1 MARRRPERTAASEHR
16 QAAGTPAPDDALM
29 DRAAASIVEDAGAW
43 TPQDVLALQPAVGN
57 AALARALQRQPAPQG
72 TTGSDYLDARNARDR
87 FQAGGVRGPMKH
99 TRGGFQVAYVPIG
112 DSGALNVT
120 LNGGVDFEDGI
131 ELIDV
136 FGFKVAV
143 DNQGTPGT
151 QGEVARINGL
161 PLGQREAA
169 VAGWRWGEPEKRT
182 FLQSFETAIEGAWNR
197 RYQFHCSRAHW
208 TDLGVDVNVFVEVHE
223 GARVGDEH
231 MQVTSYKVPPG
242 GPAGHVG
249 VVRRTGSGPDD
260 VQMRLNSEDA
270 TPRTDILLKTSIA
283 FPAGGDALNAAG
295 KRSAQ
300 QFGGWWAG
308 GGAPICPLC
317 SKEVTELAASPI
329 NLHVQG
335 TGTDPE
341 TQARTRF
348 ANVVADLRT
357 AGMTDADARCVFHYD
372 GEGDDVRLLVGNG
385 EPQTV
390 AAHEA
395 GHMFGFDDEYV
406 KPNAAKGAPVDPG
419 LAQAQGLPGAVRE
432 RSDSIM
438 SMGNAVKPQHYAT
451 FLAGLKLVT
460 GMDDWAFGPAEGVVP
475 PGVDEPVPRPG
486 RKDPMEEKTAIA

>member
-1 MARRRPERTAASEHR
+1 MTR
-16 QAAGTPAPDDALM
+16 AAGAVVE
-29 DRAAASIVEDAGAW
+29 RAGGW

-57 AALARALQRQPAPQG
+57 AALARAVASGGGGAAASLQRQPATPD
-72 TTGSDYLDARNARDR
+72 TSGSDYLDARNARDR
-87 FQAGGVRGPMKH
+87 FQAEGVRGPMKH
-99 TRGGFQVAYVPIG
+99 TRGGFQVAYVPMG
-112 DSGALNVT
+112 DAGALNVT
-120 LNGGVDFEDGI
+120 LKGGVDFEDGI

-136 FGFKVAV
+136 FGFTLAV
-143 DNQGTPGT
+143 DNQGTQGT
-151 QGEVARINGL
+151 QNEVARINSL
-161 PLGQREAA
+161 PPAQREAA
-169 VAGWRWGEPEKRT
+169 VAGWRWGDAEKRT
-182 FLQSFETAIEGAWNR
+182 FLQAFETAIEGAWNR
-197 RYQFHCSRAHW
+197 QYQFHCSRVHW

-260 VQMRLNSEDA
+260 VEMRLNSEDA
-270 TPRTDILLKTSIA
+270 APRTDIVLKTSIA
-283 FPAGGDALNAAG
+283 FPAGGDALDAAG

-308 GGAPICPLC
+308 GGAPICPTC
-317 SKEVTELAASPI
+317 AKEITELASSPI
-329 NLHVQG
+329 NLHVKG
-335 TGTDPE
+335 AGTDPE
-341 TQARTRF
+341 AQARTRF
-348 ANVVADLRT
+348 TNVVADLRA
-357 AGMTDADARCVFHYD
+357 AGMTDAVDRCTFHYD

-406 KPNAAKGAPVDPG
+406 KPNAAKGAAVDPG

-460 GMDDWAFGPAEGVVP
+460 GMEDWAFGPASGVVP
-475 PGVDEPVPRPG
+475 PGVDGPLPQRG
-486 RKDPMEEKTAIA
+486 GKDPMEEKTAIA